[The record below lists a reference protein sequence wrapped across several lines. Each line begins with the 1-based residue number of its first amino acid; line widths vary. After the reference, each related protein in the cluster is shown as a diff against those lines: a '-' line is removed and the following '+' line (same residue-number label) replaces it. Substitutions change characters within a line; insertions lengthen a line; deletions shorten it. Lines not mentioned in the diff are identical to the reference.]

1 MTGTLQ
7 IVFLTW
13 FLIAPN
19 PFAEEPMPPA
29 MALRQ
34 GGFQYLIIL
43 ICLGALT
50 LSVRLAAWLGIAAAL
65 SWSLAVIWVV
75 TQPDTI
81 TALGSELPHAEWM
94 RLYLSPNFVDL
105 TSQTAHVVVMLIIGG
120 IIATVVLRSGRLAEA
135 YTTAERARF
144 NLSRHFS
151 PNVVDQ
157 LATADEPF
165 GPVRRQEIG
174 VVFADIVG
182 FTTYAEDHPAED
194 VFELL
199 REFHRRMEQVV
210 FDHGGTVD
218 NYIGDAIMATFGVPQ
233 PEADDA
239 ARAIQCS
246 RAMRETIGAWNA
258 QIARRGGHRVEISVG
273 CHYGPVVLGA
283 IGSERNLS
291 FAVVGDTVNVA
302 SRLQS
307 ACRELGADI
316 CIGAAAADAAARAGR
331 SDVLAGAVDYGEV
344 VLRGRDHPVRVWI
357 VPKP

>member
-1 MTGTLQ
+1 MWWTSL
-7 IVFLTW
+7 
-13 FLIAPN
+13 
-19 PFAEEPMPPA
+19 PPP
-29 MALRQ
+29 
-34 GGFQYLIIL
+34 
-43 ICLGALT
+43 T
-50 LSVRLAAWLGIAAAL
+50 
-65 SWSLAVIWVV
+65 
-75 TQPDTI
+75 
-81 TALGSELPHAEWM
+81 
-94 RLYLSPNFVDL
+94 SP
-105 TSQTAHVVVMLIIGG
+105 
-120 IIATVVLRSGRLAEA
+120 SGRCG
-135 YTTAERARF
+135 ARR
-144 NLSRHFS
+144 S
-151 PNVVDQ
+151 
-157 LATADEPF
+157 A
-165 GPVRRQEIG
+165 
-174 VVFADIVG
+174 VFADIVG

-246 RAMRETIGAWNA
+246 RAMRETIRAWNA
-258 QIARRGGHRVEISVG
+258 QIARRGGHRVEIRVG